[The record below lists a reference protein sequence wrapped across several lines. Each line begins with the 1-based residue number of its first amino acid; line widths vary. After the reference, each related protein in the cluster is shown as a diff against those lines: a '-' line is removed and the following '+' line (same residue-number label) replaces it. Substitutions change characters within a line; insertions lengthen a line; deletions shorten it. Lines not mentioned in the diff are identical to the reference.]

1 MCAKKLKVENILQA
15 REQNIGR
22 IMQQARDDEDKQME
36 IYNMVNGDF
45 LTENSDTAISSFGPH
60 RVVPDRWK
68 GMSPAQIKTIRQQQL
83 VQKEQRRVKKF
94 YMFIYIALK
103 NEFYL
108 F

>member
-1 MCAKKLKVENILQA
+1 MCAKKLKVENIMQA
-15 REQNIGR
+15 REQSIGR
-22 IMQQARDDEDKQME
+22 IMHQARDDEDKQME

-68 GMSPAQIKTIRQQQL
+68 GMSPAQIKSIRQQQL

-94 YMFIYIALK
+94 YMFIFIYRITK
-103 NEFYL
+103 
-108 F
+108 